1 VSPVRPQGLRVAL
14 AGWIRRHPVW
24 LRLTRTAL
32 SARFTKYALGSVVAF
47 TTSNV
52 AFALLYVMN
61 ASTMICSLGGFIG
74 GAIPNWI
81 LNRRWAWRR
90 RGRPVFGRE
99 IVGYI
104 AISILVLVTTSAATG
119 WTNQQVQSIP
129 PHHGIRVLIVTGSYV
144 AVTVVLFFVKFLLY
158 EHWVF
163 QDRSRVRA
171 AFRSLRQVP
180 RTARA
185 NRIP

>member
-1 VSPVRPQGLRVAL
+1 MCLLVPGDPHQGVRPAL
-14 AGWIRRHPVW
+14 AEWVRRHPIW

-47 TTSNV
+47 TTSNI
-52 AFALLYVMN
+52 AFAVLYVMN
-61 ASTMICSLGGFIG
+61 ASTTVCSIGGFIA

-104 AISILVLVTTSAATG
+104 AISILV
-119 WTNQQVQSIP
+119 
-129 PHHGIRVLIVTGSYV
+129 
-144 AVTVVLFFVKFLLY
+144 
-158 EHWVF
+158 
-163 QDRSRVRA
+163 
-171 AFRSLRQVP
+171 
-180 RTARA
+180 
-185 NRIP
+185 